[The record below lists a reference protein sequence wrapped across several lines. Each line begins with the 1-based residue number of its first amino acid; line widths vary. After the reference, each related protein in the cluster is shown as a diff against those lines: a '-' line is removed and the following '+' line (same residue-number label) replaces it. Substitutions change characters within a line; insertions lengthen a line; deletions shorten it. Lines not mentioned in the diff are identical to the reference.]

1 MSARP
6 LLPGLR
12 TAPTRDPEGVS
23 PDAVY
28 LGTNVRTG
36 APVYLPPDAF
46 ARGVH
51 LRGAIGAGKT
61 SLIRQILM
69 ALGIGRSFVQF
80 DYIGTGHRE
89 LQAWFA
95 LMATGMA
102 VAESL
107 SPVLAGSTAAF
118 LRHAAFLTVG
128 APNPAVRFDLL
139 RRRRLPSG
147 RLEPLRDVV
156 SRAVE
161 VLYVKLNDADG
172 SQRVRFHRIATAL
185 LTVLAAGG
193 RPICEGLTLLDDPL
207 YLGFLDREIDA
218 RTFRAADR
226 TFLQYQR
233 AELAHVLAL
242 RPDDPRKSWKAFE
255 DETSSTRNGLAPF
268 APGTV
273 LGDLFNEET
282 VPLEDVAFGRVSL
295 SVTNRAAEDLVKA
308 QAYGAIHAMLHA
320 LFLHRPDAPG
330 LPWLPVIIDEP
341 WWMRRNLPSVLAV
354 SRNLGVSYF
363 LSHQTDAQ
371 WYDLDLPMMGRQL
384 RSLTNLDI
392 TFRPPSFEDA
402 EDEVLHTRVLEPDGL
417 VQRFWTSA
425 FGESD
430 SASSTVSRSWANALR
445 YSPDADFE
453 GWTAHTTHGDG
464 STSGSGSSSSEH
476 EVLNVVGF
484 GDQAKYLAQAVY
496 RRPRFQGIVALDGHG
511 AEVAYVPAPVFPH
524 TIAGVPILDLFRR
537 AQHATWNANV
547 EERSAFDPWNANAP
561 AEITSA
567 SSAHA
572 TPLSPSASAP
582 PMEQAVRGA
591 SPAAR
596 GNAPASPSAPSDAA
610 SGASLSASPAAPPTF
625 TLPSPPRPDGPK
637 KRRRRRPKRGG
648 PTHA

>member
-1 MSARP
+1 VIARP
-6 LLPGLR
+6 LLP
-12 TAPTRDPEGVS
+12 TARSASTPATCRIQPG
-23 PDAVY
+23 AVY

-36 APVYLPPDAF
+36 APVFLPPDAF

-69 ALGIGRSFVQF
+69 ALGIQRSFVQF

-95 LMATGMA
+95 SMATGMA
-102 VAESL
+102 VAESV
-107 SPVLAGSTAAF
+107 SPLLAGSTAGF
-118 LRHAAFLTVG
+118 LRRAAFLTVG
-128 APNPAVRFDLL
+128 GPNPAVRFDLL

-193 RPICEGLTLLDDPL
+193 RPICEGMTLLADPL
-207 YLGFLDREIDA
+207 YLSFLDREIDA

-282 VPLEDVAFGRVSL
+282 VPLEDVAFGRVAL

-308 QAYGAIHAMLHA
+308 QAYQCIHAMLHA

-341 WWMRRNLPSVLAV
+341 WWMRRNLPSILAV

-402 EDEVLHTRVLEPDGL
+402 EDEVLHTRVIEPDGL

-430 SASSTVSRSWANALR
+430 NASSTVSRSWANALR
-445 YSPDADFE
+445 YSPDADFQ
-453 GWTAHTTHGDG
+453 GWTAHAAHGDG
-464 STSGSGSSSSEH
+464 STSGVGSSSSEH

-484 GDQAKYLAQAVY
+484 GDQAKYLAQAAY

-511 AEVAYVPAPVFPH
+511 EEVAYVPAPVSPH
-524 TIAGVPILDLFRR
+524 VIAGVPILDVFRR
-537 AQHATWNANV
+537 AQHASWNANV
-547 EERSAFDPWNANAP
+547 EARSAYDPWNASAP
-561 AEITSA
+561 AEIA
-567 SSAHA
+567 SDTHAHA
-572 TPLSPSASAP
+572 TTTVPLSPSAPPIEQPISAAKSQVGNGMPVATSANAVATP
-582 PMEQAVRGA
+582 PT
-591 SPAAR
+591 
-596 GNAPASPSAPSDAA
+596 
-610 SGASLSASPAAPPTF
+610 SASPVAPPTF
-625 TLPSPPRPDGPK
+625 PLPSPPRSEGAK
-637 KRRRRRPKRGG
+637 KRRRRRSKRGG
-648 PTHA
+648 PSHA